1 MFGRKKEITQKFIAE
16 TNEDQEEMITKDE
29 SKKDKND
36 NSAQSKN
43 SDNNFIFYGSN
54 NKFSKQLEIYA
65 TLKDSQEKIQKDKL
79 VLIVVDS
86 ASSIELLSIKI
97 CESFSKYPEYQNL
110 EGLRAI
116 NLTTINNEVNLP
128 SEGKVED
135 CLRNGDIIYLDLISN
150 EIWIKSVISMTNA
163 INENS
168 KLTVNMDIK
177 IKNETTFRQ
186 LRYKLYKSGIMCFL
200 DKCSKKGNIFHYIVS
215 EIKISTSVH
224 GNIDENKLKSI
235 DDTIIKQIFNFK
247 SSIKIE
253 MKFFPLE
260 FILFQR
266 LKNLSIPK
274 IPHKKNL
281 WKKFRSINFRELL
294 NNKKFIKEKNYIFD
308 YFKKLFEKKDAL
320 PKFYIYSSEEDTNTA
335 ENSTEKISINIINNS
350 ESINIEEL
358 DNFKLNQSHNKSLF
372 NWSEV
377 DKTLENLNLSVIKA
391 EHEKISLIILP
402 PKNAFSEKT
411 YTYSSKK
418 NRYKKRK
425 STSKN
430 TNMLFND
437 LEIGIISEEN
447 DDDLS
452 DNTSSDGYNKKSRK
466 VSDFNYNQNS
476 YRPQNKLNFEILNK
490 DDNEVDD
497 EYNNL
502 KIKFSDR
509 KMSKDRKKNQSS
521 IKRNLCEEFDKYFEK
536 DKFFDDLHEL
546 YLIDIERGVLEKST
560 IPNFRN
566 LKIEEK
572 KIKMLNKRRKK
583 KKYIDYSVVYQT
595 IFSIKRLNLELVIIS
610 IFILGILIFFS
621 HLLADTYY

>member
-1 MFGRKKEITQKFIAE
+1 
-16 TNEDQEEMITKDE
+16 
-29 SKKDKND
+29 
-36 NSAQSKN
+36 
-43 SDNNFIFYGSN
+43 
-54 NKFSKQLEIYA
+54 
-65 TLKDSQEKIQKDKL
+65 
-79 VLIVVDS
+79 
-86 ASSIELLSIKI
+86 
-97 CESFSKYPEYQNL
+97 
-110 EGLRAI
+110 
-116 NLTTINNEVNLP
+116 
-128 SEGKVED
+128 
-135 CLRNGDIIYLDLISN
+135 
-150 EIWIKSVISMTNA
+150 
-163 INENS
+163 
-168 KLTVNMDIK
+168 
-177 IKNETTFRQ
+177 
-186 LRYKLYKSGIMCFL
+186 
-200 DKCSKKGNIFHYIVS
+200 
-215 EIKISTSVH
+215 
-224 GNIDENKLKSI
+224 
-235 DDTIIKQIFNFK
+235 
-247 SSIKIE
+247 

-418 NRYKKRK
+418 NRSKKRK

>member
-1 MFGRKKEITQKFIAE
+1 M
-16 TNEDQEEMITKDE
+16 
-29 SKKDKND
+29 
-36 NSAQSKN
+36 
-43 SDNNFIFYGSN
+43 
-54 NKFSKQLEIYA
+54 
-65 TLKDSQEKIQKDKL
+65 
-79 VLIVVDS
+79 
-86 ASSIELLSIKI
+86 
-97 CESFSKYPEYQNL
+97 
-110 EGLRAI
+110 
-116 NLTTINNEVNLP
+116 
-128 SEGKVED
+128 
-135 CLRNGDIIYLDLISN
+135 
-150 EIWIKSVISMTNA
+150 
-163 INENS
+163 
-168 KLTVNMDIK
+168 
-177 IKNETTFRQ
+177 
-186 LRYKLYKSGIMCFL
+186 
-200 DKCSKKGNIFHYIVS
+200 
-215 EIKISTSVH
+215 
-224 GNIDENKLKSI
+224 
-235 DDTIIKQIFNFK
+235 
-247 SSIKIE
+247 
-253 MKFFPLE
+253 
-260 FILFQR
+260 
-266 LKNLSIPK
+266 
-274 IPHKKNL
+274 
-281 WKKFRSINFRELL
+281 
-294 NNKKFIKEKNYIFD
+294 
-308 YFKKLFEKKDAL
+308 
-320 PKFYIYSSEEDTNTA
+320 
-335 ENSTEKISINIINNS
+335 
-350 ESINIEEL
+350 
-358 DNFKLNQSHNKSLF
+358 
-372 NWSEV
+372 
-377 DKTLENLNLSVIKA
+377 
-391 EHEKISLIILP
+391 
-402 PKNAFSEKT
+402 
-411 YTYSSKK
+411 
-418 NRYKKRK
+418 RK